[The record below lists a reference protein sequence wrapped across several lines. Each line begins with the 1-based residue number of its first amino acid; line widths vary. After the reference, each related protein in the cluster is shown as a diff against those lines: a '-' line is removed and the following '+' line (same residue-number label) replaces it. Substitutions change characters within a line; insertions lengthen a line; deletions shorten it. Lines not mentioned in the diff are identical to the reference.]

1 MNYHKLQFDIDKR
14 LDTLCR
20 ISGSDLGEVL
30 SNYDCRLLNLEAV
43 YTDFPIYRSH
53 FMDKAYR
60 GVIKTLNDIIL
71 NNCMLRD
78 YNGGD

>member
-1 MNYHKLQFDIDKR
+1 MNYHLLQFDIDKR

-20 ISGSDLGEVL
+20 ISGSDWGEVL
-30 SNYDCRLLNLEAV
+30 NNYDCRLLNLERS
-43 YTDFPIYRSH
+43 YTDFPIYRSR
-53 FMDKAYR
+53 FMFKAYT
-60 GVIKTLNDIIL
+60 GTIKTLNDIIL